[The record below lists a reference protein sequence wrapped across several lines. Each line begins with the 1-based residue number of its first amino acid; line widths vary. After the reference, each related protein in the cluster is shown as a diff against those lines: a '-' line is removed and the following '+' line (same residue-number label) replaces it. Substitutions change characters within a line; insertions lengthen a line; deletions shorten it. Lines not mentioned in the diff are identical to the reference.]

1 MKIKKIVIICIITIL
16 VLVINSYA
24 SNYYDGT
31 SIDIKQMDNM
41 EILLNEVTID
51 TTTSNVKN
59 IFLIRNTSDTQIEQ
73 EVEIQLENNELA
85 TQIKDLS
92 IVVNNLNAKY
102 IKDENGIYKFTIKAD
117 PGAVKKIE
125 IQYNT
130 ENNLKNARIIK
141 YSLDSLK
148 GKLVKALKVDII
160 VEEEDIPLV
169 KAIYP
174 YNYTFENNTISVR
187 YYNFTVNNLTKDIII
202 EKDTYSDLKYSREYE
217 LNEIE
222 QFIVEN
228 SKEWITNGISIDYTK
243 DIDSEYIN
251 INKTISRLKGIE
263 YNLENF
269 ISLEESCSAILD
281 YIEVKQLYK
290 DGKTSK
296 YDFGVGGYGDYQQ
309 DKRPLIK
316 SYMYPD
322 KYPNEDMLVGKTIC
336 VEYLE
341 SEGDKDL
348 YIQKNITGKDFD
360 YDTDMSSALKD
371 VKTSEWEILKAPIS
385 WEDIYGAAKI
395 IYIGMDIDGNRID
408 ATEQEKIE
416 YVNMMDT
423 DMYIRIII
431 YDGNV
436 MTKHV
441 YPNSESEE
449 VISGI
454 IAYYKDEDRGIA
466 RAFLDKDNVSGY
478 TDNIERY
485 YTDCVKKFNNEDM
498 ANYCEVPAV
507 ARARFYRIQENG
519 KYFIES
525 FYAGGVGTRK
535 TLKSAIETSRA
546 QTLIKQNREKNET
559 TKNQIEQE
567 IASVVIIDDIEEPEV
582 VEEVQEEET
591 VVTTEQ
597 FNIREIFEKN
607 RDVIVLGTISGLI
620 IICVCILIIKSQ
632 KKKKGVKSNGRKES
646 KN

>member
-269 ISLEESCSAILD
+269 NSLEESCSAILD

-296 YDFGVGGYGDYQQ
+296 YVGGFGNEYYENI
-309 DKRPLIK
+309 RPLIK

-441 YPNSESEE
+441 YQNSESEE

-535 TLKSAIETSRA
+535 TLKSAMETSRA

-582 VEEVQEEET
+582 VEEVQEEGT
-591 VVTTEQ
+591 LVTTEQ